1 MKKKR
6 LLIALCIAAGIATGL
21 AFKFQQT
28 QGQKKR
34 GQQPVQSIPD
44 YEVYHQLFHHH
55 VSMKKKATDLE
66 KLGNDGKFLRGFY
79 QREAKLNDEQ
89 ARMFDEIASSC
100 DEEVAKQDA
109 KAGAIIDEA
118 LAKNGN
124 GNLPK
129 GTSPPEPPA
138 ELKNLWDERNAII
151 LRAKD
156 RLQAAFGD
164 QEFKRFEGFVKNNV
178 EAQMTSEPGNRQR
191 PAVPMGPR
199 HQQPPQSRPPQ
210 QGR

>member
-6 LLIALCIAAGIATGL
+6 ALIGLLAVVAITTGL
-21 AFKFQQT
+21 AFRFQPP
-28 QGQKKR
+28 QGQNQNR
-34 GQQPVQSIPD
+34 RQPAQSIPD

-55 VSMKKKATDLE
+55 VAMKKKAEDLE
-66 KLGNDGKFLRGFY
+66 KLGQDGKFLRGFY
-79 QREAKLNDEQ
+79 QREAKLNNEQ
-89 ARMFDEIASSC
+89 ARVFDQIASSC
-100 DEEVAKQDA
+100 EEEVAKQDA

-124 GNLPK
+124 GKLPN

-138 ELKNLWDERNAII
+138 ELKHLWDERNAII

-156 RLQAAFGD
+156 HLQAAFGA
-164 QEFKRFEGFVKNNV
+164 QEFKRFEGFVKSNV
-178 EAQMTSEPGNRQR
+178 ESRMTSEPASRQR
-191 PAVPMGPR
+191 PATPMGPR
-199 HQQPPQSRPPQ
+199 HQQHPQSHPSQ

>member
-164 QEFKRFEGFVKNNV
+164 QEFKRFEGFVKSNV
-178 EAQMTSEPGNRQR
+178 EARMTSEPGNRQR
-191 PAVPMGPR
+191 PATPMGPR
-199 HQQPPQSRPPQ
+199 HAQLPQSRPSQ